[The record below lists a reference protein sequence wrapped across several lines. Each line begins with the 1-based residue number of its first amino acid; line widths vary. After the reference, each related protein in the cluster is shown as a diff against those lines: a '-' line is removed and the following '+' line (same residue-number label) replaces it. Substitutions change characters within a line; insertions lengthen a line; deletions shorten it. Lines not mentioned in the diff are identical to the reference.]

1 MSNQIHPTAIIE
13 DSVKLGSNIKVDA
26 YSVIR
31 GNVTIGDGTTISTHV
46 LIEGNT
52 TIGKDNQIFSHSV
65 IGSIPQ
71 DLKFDNEEVFLI
83 IGDRNKI
90 REHTLIN
97 PGTKGGGA
105 KTVIG
110 NDCLLMGHVHLGHDC
125 IFGDNIVVA
134 NSTAVAG
141 HVEVGNNAVIGGMSA
156 IHQFCF
162 IGEFAMIGGGSIVIQ
177 DIPPYTVCEGN
188 RAVIKGI
195 NLNGLRRK
203 FENREDINAIKNAY
217 KELFRNENNPR
228 DNASRLYDESDN
240 EYVKKMCKFVVDT
253 KRGIPFK

>member
-1 MSNQIHPTAIIE
+1 MSNIHPTAIVE
-13 DSVKLGSNIKVDA
+13 NSVKLGKNVSIDA
-26 YSVIR
+26 YSVVR
-31 GNVTIGDGTTISTHV
+31 GNVTIGDGTNIGTHT

-52 TIGKDNQIFSHSV
+52 TIGKDNQIFSHAV

-71 DLKFDNEEVFLI
+71 DLKFDGEEVFLI
-83 IGDRNKI
+83 IGDRNRI

-97 PGTKGGGA
+97 PGTQGGGA

-141 HVEVGNNAVIGGMSA
+141 HVEVGDNTVIGGLSA
-156 IHQFCF
+156 IHQFCL
-162 IGEFAMIGGGSIVIQ
+162 IGENAMIGGGSIVIQ

-203 FENREDINAIKNAY
+203 FENREDINAVKNAY
-217 KELFRNENNPR
+217 KELFRNDNTPK
-228 DNASRLYDESDN
+228 DNAMTLLENSDN
-240 EYVKKMCKFVVDT
+240 QYVKKMCQFVVDT